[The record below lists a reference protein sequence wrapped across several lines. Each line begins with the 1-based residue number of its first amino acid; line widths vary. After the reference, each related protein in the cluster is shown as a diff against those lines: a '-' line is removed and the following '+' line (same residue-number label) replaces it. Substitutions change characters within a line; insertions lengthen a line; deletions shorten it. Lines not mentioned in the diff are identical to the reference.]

1 MMKRT
6 TLLFLLCCSVL
17 FNVFFILGALQW
29 SPQERQR
36 SSPMSRINEVISV
49 MELNDEQRSTF
60 EQLRAEFEA
69 ESELLSRRIQQMQ
82 RSIGEALDTDEPDLD
97 EVDALVRQQAAL
109 RHERRRA
116 GTERFEAFLAVLTP
130 KQRHALGRRM
140 QSRNPDAASRQDQ
153 RRSLKKFDLNQNG
166 QLEPD
171 EQQAADEFMEERR
184 RKREQD
190 RDALHDRYDRDG
202 DGFLSPEEERAL
214 HEHLRSQR
222 RPRSGSQGQPRHP
235 ERPDRP

>member
-1 MMKRT
+1 MNRS

-36 SSPMSRINEVISV
+36 TSPMAKINEVVSE
-49 MELNDEQRSTF
+49 MELDAEQRTAF

-69 ESELLSRRIQQMQ
+69 ESELLGGRIKAMQ
-82 RSIGEALDTDEPDLD
+82 RSIGEALNTDQPDLE
-97 EVDALVRQQAAL
+97 EVDALVRQQSAL

-116 GTERFEAFLAVLTP
+116 GSERFEAFLAILTP

-140 QSRNPDAASRQDQ
+140 QSRPPDSASRHDQ
-153 RRSLKKFDLNQNG
+153 RRALKKFDLNQNG
-166 QLEPD
+166 ELEPE

-190 RDALHDRYDRDG
+190 RDALHERYDQDG

-214 HEHLRSQR
+214 HEHLRS
-222 RPRSGSQGQPRHP
+222 RSRQ
-235 ERPDRP
+235 RPDRP